1 VKHESR
7 KGLDPSFAKCE
18 TKVAQQ
24 LPMHIISRKKLLEAA
39 KRFPDAD
46 GQLDGW
52 YRTAK
57 SAKWKSL
64 ADVRRTYS
72 HADPVKVG
80 DVVYTIFNIGGNKY
94 RLITEIFYED
104 RTILVRHVLTH
115 QEYDKEAWKK

>member
-1 VKHESR
+1 
-7 KGLDPSFAKCE
+7 
-18 TKVAQQ
+18 
-24 LPMHIISRKKLLEAA
+24 MHIISRKKLLEAA

-57 SAKWKSL
+57 STQWKSL
-64 ADVRRTYS
+64 AHVRRTYS

-80 DVVYTIFNIGGNKY
+80 DVVYTIFNICGNNY

-104 RTILVRHVLTH
+104 QTILVRHVLTH
-115 QEYDKEAWKK
+115 EEYDRGGWKS

>member
-1 VKHESR
+1 
-7 KGLDPSFAKCE
+7 
-18 TKVAQQ
+18 
-24 LPMHIISRKKLLEAA
+24 MHIISRKKLLEAA

-46 GQLDGW
+46 GPLDSW

-57 SAKWKSL
+57 STQWKSL

-80 DVVYTIFNIGGNKY
+80 DVVYTVFNIGGNNY
-94 RLITEIFYED
+94 RLITEIFYKD

>member
-1 VKHESR
+1 
-7 KGLDPSFAKCE
+7 
-18 TKVAQQ
+18 
-24 LPMHIISRKKLLEAA
+24 MHIISRKKLLEAA

-46 GQLDGW
+46 GPLDSW

-57 SAKWKSL
+57 STQWKSL

-80 DVVYTIFNIGGNKY
+80 DVVYTIFKLGGNNY

-115 QEYDKEAWKK
+115 KEYDKEDWKK

>member
-1 VKHESR
+1 
-7 KGLDPSFAKCE
+7 
-18 TKVAQQ
+18 
-24 LPMHIISRKKLLEAA
+24 MHIISRKKLLEAA